1 MQGDRAYILE
11 DSLSFVFTEAPT
23 KGLPD
28 LRAWSLTALSVLLIY
43 LFVSYGIWM
52 LISQDLHE
60 VLESIFHLTKQGP
73 VV

>member
-11 DSLSFVFTEAPT
+11 DSLNFVFTEAPT